1 MEPIPFA
8 WPQGAHALLDTA
20 KQHGGLARLIMD
32 GTEHIE
38 SCLIEKHIVPFLL
51 EKGIKTLHFAL
62 LAAGSPP
69 RVVTLIPLADGSAVA
84 CATSGIWHALG
95 TSEALHAI
103 QHLGFRY
110 APSDRWQKGFEVTLV
125 NPDNTSTPLTPGE
138 VAKFWQETT
147 GSLPQGYAEGVLDR
161 IQAGSLDV
169 MDKLFKTPGQLGL

>member
-1 MEPIPFA
+1 LEPIPFD

-38 SCLIEKHIVPFLL
+38 SCLIETRILPFLL
-51 EKGIKTLHFAL
+51 EKGVKTLHFAL
-62 LAAGSPP
+62 LNPGTAP
-69 RVVTLIPLADGSAVA
+69 RVVTLMPLADGSAFG
-84 CATSGIWHALG
+84 CATSGIWHALAVG
-95 TSEALHAI
+95 EALHEI

-110 APSDRWQKGFEVTLV
+110 APSDRWQKGFEATLV
-125 NPDNTSTPLTPGE
+125 HPDNSSARLTPSE

-147 GSLPQGYAEGVLDR
+147 GSKPLGYAEGVLDR
-161 IQAGSLDV
+161 IQASGLDV